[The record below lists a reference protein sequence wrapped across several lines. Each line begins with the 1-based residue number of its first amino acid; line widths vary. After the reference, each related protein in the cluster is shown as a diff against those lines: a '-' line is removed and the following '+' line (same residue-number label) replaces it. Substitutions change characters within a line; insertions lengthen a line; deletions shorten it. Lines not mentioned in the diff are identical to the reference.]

1 MKNNF
6 DKAFIKKEKPNRK
19 PWYVIKT
26 KKWECHILLAFL
38 IPIVMLGDALK
49 EWAQRNRKWSTK
61 RANRVLRYAFPNR
74 AEVNTEERTIGKYI
88 RSWWFSWSTYAR
100 WYDKKWCKKFN
111 DKLKEY
117 CIEEFEMEGY
127 TKIVEIEDDEWTWVA
142 FQKN

>member
-19 PWYVIKT
+19 PWYIIKT

-38 IPIVMLGDALK
+38 IPIVMLEDALK

-61 RANRVLRYAFPNR
+61 RADRVLRYAFPNR